1 MFSKE
6 LRFSRVVLI
15 DDMVANLRL
24 LESSLRTFGL
34 TQIQVFSDSS
44 QGLAWLREHPWDLL
58 LLDLDMPS
66 PNGFE
71 ILEALRERDGNSSPI
86 IIVTALNSAD
96 DRRRGLQLGANDYL
110 CKPLDL
116 PELLLR
122 VRNNLQLSLA
132 SRLLR
137 EERNLLEARVT
148 ERTQQLHQSY
158 QAVTRSLTRAAEYK
172 DNETG
177 NHILRIGESAALVA
191 RKLGCDEEWVELL
204 RQAAPM
210 HDVGKIGIPESIL
223 NKPGPLTP
231 EERKRM
237 SEHSMIGYRILH
249 DEMHASLTELA
260 AEIARYHHERWD
272 GTGYPDGLKGEE
284 IPLAARI
291 VALSDVYDALR
302 STRPYKEPWPVAKAQ
317 SFILEQAGQHF
328 DPALVEVFASLF
340 HEIEALLS
348 VYKDEFTQ

>member
-34 TQIQVFSDSS
+34 TQIQVFSNSA
-44 QGLAWLREHPWDLL
+44 QGLAWLHENPWDLL

-71 ILEALRERDGNSSPI
+71 ILEALRNRDGSTSPI

-96 DRRRGLQLGANDYL
+96 DRRKGLQLGANDYL

-137 EERNLLEARVT
+137 EERNSLEVRVQ
-148 ERTQQLHQSY
+148 ERTEQLNQSY

-177 NHILRIGESAALVA
+177 SHILRIGEYAALVA
-191 RKLGCDEEWVELL
+191 RTLGCDEAWVELL

-223 NKPGPLTP
+223 NKPGALTP
-231 EERKRM
+231 EERTTM
-237 SEHSMIGYRILH
+237 SEHSWIGYRILY
-249 DEMHASLTELA
+249 DEVHAPLTDLA
-260 AEIARYHHERWD
+260 AEIALYHHERWD
-272 GTGYPDGLKGEE
+272 GKGYPKGLKGEE

-291 VALSDVYDALR
+291 VALCDVYDALR
-302 STRPYKEPWPVAKAQ
+302 SSRPYKEPWPAEKVQALIQ
-317 SFILEQAGQHF
+317 ENAGQHF
-328 DPALVEVFASLF
+328 DPALVQVFVSLF
-340 HEIEALLS
+340 DQIEALLHAHQ
-348 VYKDEFTQ
+348 D

>member
-34 TQIQVFSDSS
+34 TQIQVFSNSA
-44 QGLAWLREHPWDLL
+44 QGLAWLQENPWDLL

-71 ILEALRERDGNSSPI
+71 ILEALRHRDGSTSPI
-86 IIVTALNSAD
+86 IIVTALNGAD
-96 DRRRGLQLGANDYL
+96 DRRKGLQLGANDYL

-137 EERNLLEARVT
+137 EERNSLEARVQ
-148 ERTQQLHQSY
+148 ERTEQLNHSY
-158 QAVTRSLTRAAEYK
+158 QAVTRSLTRAAEHK

-177 NHILRIGESAALVA
+177 NHILRIGESAALMA
-191 RKLGCDEEWVELL
+191 RALGCEADWIELI

-231 EERKRM
+231 EERAIM
-237 SEHSMIGYRILH
+237 SEHSQIGYRILH
-249 DEMHASLTELA
+249 DEAHAPLTDLA
-260 AEIARYHHERWD
+260 AEIALYHHERWD
-272 GTGYPDGLKGEE
+272 GKGYPKGLKGEE

-291 VALSDVYDALR
+291 VALCDVYDALR
-302 STRPYKEPWPVAKAQ
+302 SSRPYKEPWPAEKVQAL
-317 SFILEQAGQHF
+317 ILENAGQHF
-328 DPALVEVFASLF
+328 DPALVTVFASLF
-340 HEIEALLS
+340 EPLEALLAT
-348 VYKDEFTQ
+348 YKD